1 MVCQKPPSVV
11 YAILIDAIQNCSPY
25 SQEFI
30 EINQR
35 TTLSILHAYPEGI
48 PTSISLGKMLCDT
61 TAEVM
66 GTAKARRAFG
76 KPEVKICIHSFSANT
91 R

>member
-25 SQEFI
+25 SQEFT

-35 TTLSILHAYPEGI
+35 TTLSISHAYPEA
-48 PTSISLGKMLCDT
+48 TSISLGKMLRDT

-76 KPEVKICIHSFSANT
+76 KPEVKICIHSFSADT